1 MAGPDPLALAWVAQV
16 LQEND
21 LQVVRGMRAGYS
33 PWLLR
38 AGDRE
43 VVLREGQPGELAPIM
58 TEVRA
63 LQLAAEVG
71 IPAPLVLAYDDGS
84 AAQAPLILMER
95 VPGSSMIPIEPE
107 AARLAALGAMAARL
121 HAVPLEPSADLPVR
135 RQPIADVDFAQLR
148 REQEPRELLERGEA
162 VLAATGPT
170 ADRRVFVH
178 GDLWGGNTL
187 WAGGQLTALL
197 DWDSAGTGD
206 PGVDLGSLR
215 LDAALCYGPEMAVY
229 VLAGWEA
236 ETGQAATDVAY
247 WDLVAALATP
257 PDMGWFPET
266 ISAQG
271 RPDLDQ
277 ETVLTRRDLFLSQA
291 LDQLT

>member
-1 MAGPDPLALAWVAQV
+1 MSGPDPQALAWAAQV
-16 LQEND
+16 LGGDE

-38 AGDRE
+38 APDRE

-63 LQLAAEVG
+63 LQLAAQAG
-71 IPAPLVLAYDDGS
+71 MPAPRVLAYDDGT
-84 AAQAPLILMER
+84 AAQAPLILMGC
-95 VPGSSMIPIEPE
+95 VPGSSLIPVEPE
-107 AARLAALGAMAARL
+107 TARLAALGAMAARL
-121 HAVPLEPSADLPVR
+121 HAVPLEPSADLPLR
-135 RQPIADVDFAQLR
+135 RQPIADVDFAELR
-148 REQEPRELLERGEA
+148 RAHEPRELLERGAA

-178 GDLWGGNTL
+178 GDLWHGNTL
-187 WAGGQLTALL
+187 WADGRLTALL
-197 DWDSAGTGD
+197 DWDSAGAGD

-215 LDAALCYGPEMAVY
+215 LDAAICYGPEMAAC

-236 ETGQAATDVAY
+236 EAGRAASHVAY

-257 PDMGWFPET
+257 PDMGWFPEA
-266 ISAQG
+266 ISEQG

-277 ETVLTRRDLFLSQA
+277 DTVLTRRDLFLSQA
-291 LDQLT
+291 LRQLT

>member
-1 MAGPDPLALAWVAQV
+1 MAGPGPLALAWVAQV
-16 LQEND
+16 LRDSD
-21 LQVVRGMRAGYS
+21 LQVVRGMREGYS

-43 VVLREGQPGELAPIM
+43 VVLREGEPGELAPIM

-63 LQLAAEVG
+63 LHLAAEAG
-71 IPAPLVLAYDDGS
+71 IPAPLVLAHDDGS
-84 AAQAPLILMER
+84 AAQAPLLLMEC
-95 VPGSSMIPIEPE
+95 VPGSSLIPVEPQ
-107 AARLAALGAMAARL
+107 AALLAALGAMAARL

-135 RQPIADVDFAQLR
+135 RQPIADMDFAQLR
-148 REQEPRELLERGEA
+148 REQEPRELLERAEA
-162 VLAATGPT
+162 ALAATGPT
-170 ADRRVFVH
+170 SRRRVFVH
-178 GDLWGGNTL
+178 GDLWHGNTL
-187 WAGGQLTALL
+187 WADGQLTALL
-197 DWDSAGTGD
+197 DWDSAGSGD

-215 LDAALCYGPEMAVY
+215 LDATLCYGPEMAAY

-236 ETGQAATDVAY
+236 EAGRAASDVAY

-257 PDMGWFPET
+257 PDMVWFAEA
-266 ISAQG
+266 ISEQG

-277 ETVLTRRDLFLSQA
+277 ETVLRRRDLFLSLA